1 MQREEKTW
9 TNTTFK
15 LIIII
20 KMIIVEVEVSH
31 AEAFNIKSV
40 LDYA

>member
-1 MQREEKTW
+1 MQKETW

-20 KMIIVEVEVSH
+20 KMIIVEAVEVSH